1 MFPDAIHSEWRASLT
16 IDETQ
21 SEPRAQFDED
31 IAKILNV
38 SAMSSGLVTMT
49 YRLFK
54 TAMIEK
60 NMMPGK
66 VQEIEDTHHWA
77 NWEHISQQDHNEDG
91 NNKVEI

>member
-1 MFPDAIHSEWRASLT
+1 MYVSFSVKGQKYLTKPIKMFPDAIHSEWRASLT

-66 VQEIEDTHHWA
+66 VQEIEDTHH
-77 NWEHISQQDHNEDG
+77 
-91 NNKVEI
+91 